1 MPDVLERIISMT
13 AITEFGIDLFGSDV
27 PPLQDVYK
35 LSALVHSSENNRIP
49 FAAQAETSKN
59 SLASGIALAILGR
72 HTEAV
77 KTLAKAKDCKE
88 KYVFLADSLRR
99 LGSFD
104 EALQNLD
111 KALAGGA
118 DSLCVNL
125 EKANVLRVAG
135 KCDEAMKQL
144 KACANFEKASAQY
157 HYVLAR
163 CQERQGLYDEAMD
176 NYKTALEIEPSHC
189 KALFHLAFACDLRGD
204 EDAAIDYYRQLI
216 AENPSYVSALL
227 NLAVLYEDAG
237 EYDKAGKCVEQ
248 VLRYH
253 PNHHRAILFKRDIDS
268 SRTML
273 YDEETE
279 KSKTKRYQILETPIS
294 DFELSVRSRNCLK
307 KMNIHT
313 IGDLLNIT
321 ETELLSYKNFGETS
335 LVEIKQILDS
345 KSLSLGMA
353 LEEKRNLATIDSD
366 EDFDNK
372 NELLKKSIDELQL
385 SVRARKCLLNL
396 DIKTTGEV
404 VNKTEDELLGCKN
417 FGLTSLV
424 EIKKVLDEMGLALR
438 QLD

>member
-1 MPDVLERIISMT
+1 MT
-13 AITEFGIDLFGSDV
+13 AITEFGIDLFGGDV
-27 PPLQDVYK
+27 PSLQDVYK
-35 LSALVHSSENNRIP
+35 LSALVHSSEKNRAS
-49 FAAQAETSKN
+49 FAAQAEVSKN
-59 SLASGIALAILGR
+59 PLASGIAMSILGKHSR
-72 HTEAV
+72 AV
-77 KTLAKAKDCKE
+77 ESLAKAKDCKE
-88 KYVFLADSLRR
+88 KYIFLADSLRR

-104 EALQNLD
+104 ESLQNLD
-111 KALAGGA
+111 KALTCGA
-118 DSLCVNL
+118 DSLWVSL

-135 KCDEAMKQL
+135 RCDEAMKQL
-144 KACANFEKASAQY
+144 ETCANFEKASAHY
-157 HYVLAR
+157 HYILAR

-253 PNHHRAILFKRDIDS
+253 PNHHRAILFKKDIDS
-268 SRTML
+268 SRNML
-273 YDEETE
+273 YDEEVE
-279 KSKTKRYQILETPIS
+279 KSETKRYQILETPIS

-335 LVEIKQILDS
+335 LVEIKQILNS
-345 KSLSLGMA
+345 KDLSLGMA
-353 LEEKRNLATIDSD
+353 LEEKRGLAIPDSD
-366 EDFDNK
+366 EDFDDRS
-372 NELLKKSIDELQL
+372 ELLKKSIEELQL
-385 SVRARKCLLNL
+385 SVRARKCLSNL
-396 DIKTTGEV
+396 GIRTAGEL

-424 EIKKVLDEMGLALR
+424 EIKKVLDEMGIELR
-438 QLD
+438 RLD